1 MKNFKTLLLIAVFT
15 LGVAGVANAQKI
27 GHVDYQR
34 VIDNMPETRA
44 LSTTLE
50 KLGKSYQNEIEGLK
64 KKLEAKVQKYTAEQ
78 ATQTE
83 ATNKQRAQEVQ
94 VDKAR
99 FDQAQQ
105 AAYQEMQKKQADG
118 LKPIVEKAEKAI
130 ESAAASKGILY
141 VLDAKSLIV
150 KKGEDLYS
158 AVKAKLGLLKDLP
171 KPQQVRQ

>member
-1 MKNFKTLLLIAVFT
+1 MKNFKTLLLIAVLT
-15 LGVAGVANAQKI
+15 LGVTSVSNAQKI

-44 LSTTLE
+44 LTTTLE
-50 KLGKSYQNEIEGLK
+50 KLGKSYQSEIEGLK

-83 ATNKQRAQEVQ
+83 TTNKTRAQEVQ

-105 AAYQEMQKKQADG
+105 AAYQEMQKRQAQD
-118 LKPIVEKAEKAI
+118 LEPIVMKAEKAI
-130 ESAAASKGILY
+130 KAIAAEKGILY
-141 VLDAKSLIV
+141 VFDAKSLIV
-150 KKGEDLYS
+150 KQGEDLY
-158 AVKAKLGLLKDLP
+158 AAAKAKLGLLKN
-171 KPQQVRQ
+171 KTTPQQ